1 MVDQITSENEDRVID
16 YILLSDSEATVINR
30 YGLLNQ
36 IGPGGRAIPH
46 PTTYVINKDG
56 IIEWKMTEIDY
67 RIRPENEDI
76 LNALDKLVDL

>member
-1 MVDQITSENEDRVID
+1 MVDQITSENEARVID

-36 IGPGGRAIPH
+36 IGPGGRAIPY

-76 LNALDKLVDL
+76 LNALGNVGF